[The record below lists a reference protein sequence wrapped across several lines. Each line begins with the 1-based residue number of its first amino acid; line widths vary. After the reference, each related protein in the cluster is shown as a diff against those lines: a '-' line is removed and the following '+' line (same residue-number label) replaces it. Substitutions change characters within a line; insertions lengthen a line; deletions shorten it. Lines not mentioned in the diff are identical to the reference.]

1 MGTVGGVE
9 AVDLIVERKRQ
20 HLELATVPGAQG
32 GDPGWDDVHLVPAS
46 LTSSSLDDVDLTVP
60 LLGHSLAAPLVLVPM
75 TGGHPDAD
83 ELNANLGAAAQRLGL
98 AVGVG
103 SQRAALAVPELAP
116 TFAAVRRFAPDA
128 FVLANIGA
136 CQLVPQG
143 RSAALGPDDVAA
155 VVDMVRA
162 DALTVHLNVVQELVQ
177 TEGDRDTGSLAE
189 AVAAAVAASPVPV
202 IAKETGAGM
211 TRGDAVRLAAL
222 GVAALD
228 VGGAGGTSFAR
239 IEAARASASGDERGV
254 RVGRVFADWGVPT
267 ASSVLEVRGAGLP
280 VIATG
285 GVRTGLDAARALA
298 LGATCVGVGRLAIE
312 AASRGVEPLVAVLE
326 GFLEELR
333 MAMVLCGVGSVDELR
348 AHAPVLTGFTL
359 EWARQRGLG

>member
-1 MGTVGGVE
+1 ME

-32 GDPGWDDVHLVPAS
+32 GDPGWDDIHLVPAS
-46 LTSSSLDDVDLTVP
+46 LTSASIDDVDLTTDLV
-60 LLGHSLAAPLVLVPM
+60 GHRLDAPLVLVPM
-75 TGGHPDAD
+75 TGGHPDAV

-103 SQRAALAVPELAP
+103 SQRAALAAPELVP
-116 TFAAVRRFAPDA
+116 TFTAVRRWAPDA
-128 FVLANIGA
+128 VVLANIGA

-143 RSAALGPDDVAA
+143 RSPALGPDDVRA
-155 VVDMVRA
+155 VVDMVGA
-162 DALTVHLNVVQELVQ
+162 DALTVHLNVVQELIQ
-177 TEGDRDTGSLAE
+177 TEGDRDTAALAE
-189 AVAAAVAASPVPV
+189 GVAAAVAASPVPV

-211 TRGDAVRLAAL
+211 TLGDARRLAAL
-222 GVAALD
+222 GVAGID

-239 IEAARASASGDERGV
+239 IEAARAAEVGDERGV
-254 RVGRVFADWGVPT
+254 RVGGVFADWGVPT

-285 GVRTGLDAARALA
+285 GVRSGLDAARALA
-298 LGATCVGVGRLAIE
+298 LGATSVGVGRLAIE
-312 AASRGVEPLVAVLE
+312 AAARGVEPLVAVLE

-333 MAMVLCGVGSVDELR
+333 MALVLCGARTLDELR
-348 AHAPVLTGFTL
+348 ATPPVLTGFTL
-359 EWARQRGLG
+359 EWARQRHLA